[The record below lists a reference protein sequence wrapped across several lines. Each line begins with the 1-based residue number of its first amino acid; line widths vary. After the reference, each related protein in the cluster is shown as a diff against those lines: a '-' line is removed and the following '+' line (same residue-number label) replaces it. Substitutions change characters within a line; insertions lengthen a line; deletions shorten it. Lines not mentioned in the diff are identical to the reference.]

1 MSEFLLLRHRNI
13 GEEGL
18 AELDEYLRLG
28 GFQAFRKVVTQ
39 MSPQQVIDL
48 VKASGLRGRGGAGFP
63 TGI

>member
-1 MSEFLLLRHRNI
+1 MSEFVLLRHRNI
-13 GEEGL
+13 GEEGI

-48 VKASGLRGRGGAGFP
+48 DKASSLPGP
-63 TGI
+63 